1 LFVAALLRSM
11 VTNGFRARF
20 RIVHLF
26 HLWALTVVLGFALSL
41 LYAGTA
47 GTIATVPLWIWL
59 VVVGNGVAFAL
70 YFLLS
75 GPVAGWLDRTD
86 RMPTALERVGERLA
100 AWDEAG
106 RE

>member
-1 LFVAALLRSM
+1 M
-11 VTNGFRARF
+11 TNGFRARF

>member
-1 LFVAALLRSM
+1 MGTNGLRSW
-11 VTNGFRARF
+11 F
-20 RIVHLF
+20 RIVYLF
-26 HLWALTVVLGFALSL
+26 NLWALTVVLGFAFTL

-47 GTIATVPLWIWL
+47 GTISTVPFHVWL

-75 GPVAGWLDRTD
+75 GPVARWLDRTD
-86 RMPTALERVGERLA
+86 RMPTALQRVGKRLA